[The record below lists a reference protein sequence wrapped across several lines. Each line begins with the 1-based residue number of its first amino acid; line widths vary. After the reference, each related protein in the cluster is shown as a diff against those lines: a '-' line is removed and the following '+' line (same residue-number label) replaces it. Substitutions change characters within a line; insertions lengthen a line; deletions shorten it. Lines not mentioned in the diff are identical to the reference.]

1 MRPRSGTTRLAPLE
15 RVRSPL
21 TLYPAARTVSDAAN
35 PSNEAWVDLSDYT
48 PGGYR
53 PGRGRLTQIVWYFV
67 SVVVFESGWFP
78 VSGLKCSILRAFGA
92 RIGRNV
98 TIKPNVR
105 IKYPWR
111 LVVGDHT
118 WIGQE
123 SWIDNLG
130 DVRLGSHVCLSQRAY
145 LCCGGHDHR
154 RRGFDLVVGDITL
167 EDGSWVGAG
176 ATVLG
181 GVTVGA
187 NAIAAAGSVVTKD
200 VPPAKIVRGVPAK
213 VLADRKPPQERLEA
227 RG

>member
-1 MRPRSGTTRLAPLE
+1 MPDAP
-15 RVRSPL
+15 
-21 TLYPAARTVSDAAN
+21 N
-35 PSNEAWVDLSDYT
+35 PPTEAWVDLSNYT
-48 PGGYR
+48 PGEYR
-53 PGRGRLTQIVWYFV
+53 PGRGRLTQVAWHFV
-67 SVVVFESGWFP
+67 SAVVFESSCLP
-78 VSGLKCSILRAFGA
+78 ISGLKRAILRAFGA
-92 RIGRNV
+92 KIGRNV

-111 LVVGDHT
+111 LSVGDHT

-154 RRGFDLVVGDITL
+154 RRGFDLIVGDIAL

-176 ATVLG
+176 AIVLG

-187 NAIAAAGSVVTKD
+187 NAIAAAGSVVTHD
-200 VPPAKIVRGVPAK
+200 IPPAKIVGGVPAR
-213 VLADRKPPQERLEA
+213 VLADRHPPA
-227 RG
+227 G

>member
-1 MRPRSGTTRLAPLE
+1 
-15 RVRSPL
+15 
-21 TLYPAARTVSDAAN
+21 VSDAAN

-53 PGRGRLTQIVWYFV
+53 PGRGKLTQIVWYFV
-67 SVVVFESGWFP
+67 SVLLFESGWFP

-92 RIGRNV
+92 KIGRNV

-181 GVTVGA
+181 GVTIGA

-213 VLADRKPPQERLEA
+213 VLADRKPPPERLEA

>member
-1 MRPRSGTTRLAPLE
+1 MP
-15 RVRSPL
+15 
-21 TLYPAARTVSDAAN
+21 DAAK
-35 PSNEAWVDLSDYT
+35 PSSEAWVDLSDYT
-48 PGGYR
+48 AGGYR
-53 PGRGRLTQIVWYFV
+53 PGRGKLTQVVWHFV
-67 SVVVFESGWFP
+67 SALVFESSCLP
-78 VSGLKCSILRAFGA
+78 TSGMKCSILRAFGA
-92 RIGRNV
+92 KIGRNV

-123 SWIDNLG
+123 SWIDNLA

-176 ATVLG
+176 AIVLG

-187 NAIAAAGSVVTKD
+187 NAIAAAGSVVTHH
-200 VPPAKIVRGVPAK
+200 VPPAKIVGGVPAR
-213 VLADRKPPQERLEA
+213 VLADREPPA
-227 RG
+227 G

>member
-15 RVRSPL
+15 RVQYLL
-21 TLYPAARTVSDAAN
+21 TLYPATRTVSDAAN
-35 PSNEAWVDLSDYT
+35 PSNEAWVDLSNYT

-67 SVVVFESGWFP
+67 SVLVFESGWFP

-92 RIGRNV
+92 KIGRNV

-130 DVRLGSHVCLSQRAY
+130 DVRLGNHVCLSQRAY

-154 RRGFDLVVGDITL
+154 RRGFDLVVGDIAL

-200 VPPAKIVRGVPAK
+200 VPAGKIVRGVPAK
-213 VLADRKPPQERLEA
+213 VLADRKPPQ
-227 RG
+227 

>member
-1 MRPRSGTTRLAPLE
+1 M
-15 RVRSPL
+15 
-21 TLYPAARTVSDAAN
+21 SDNAE
-35 PSNEAWVDLSDYT
+35 PQNEAWVDLSGYT

-53 PGRGRLTQIVWYFV
+53 PGRGKLTQIVWYFV
-67 SVVVFESGWFP
+67 SVFVFESGWFP
-78 VSGLKCSILRAFGA
+78 VSRLKCSILRCFGA
-92 RIGRNV
+92 KVGRNV

-111 LVVGDHT
+111 LNVGDHT

-154 RRGFDLVVGDITL
+154 RRGFDLIVGDITL

-181 GVTVGA
+181 GVTVGT

-200 VPPAKIVRGVPAK
+200 VPAAKVVGGVPAR
-213 VLADRKPPQERLEA
+213 VLGDRERPGGLGIGA
-227 RG
+227 GG